1 MRKSTVLI
9 LPLQQGFPASDCRL
23 SMAINGAFTL
33 VKLLAKPNITDTVT
47 SVHLASLANC
57 TQMELAK
64 ASAATRVT
72 RLVNLFK
79 NWATF

>member
-33 VKLLAKPNITDTVT
+33 AKLLAKPHMSETVT
-47 SVHLASLANC
+47 SLHLASLAKG

-72 RLVNLFK
+72 RLDDVS
-79 NWATF
+79 